1 MNNTEKQERY
11 ALLKSKL
18 RIAIEKEFWFEA
30 CMIEYAIMED
40 RTSSILHHAKV
51 CKNAYDSKKTLT
63 NKLCS
68 IELQIGKKHP
78 IISKKVDIN
87 TIVAIKEW
95 KDKRNDLVHK
105 SCLVYDEE
113 KAREIAI
120 LGYDIVK
127 SLSNESAKVT
137 RLAKRIY
144 LEENQ

>member
-40 RTSSILHHAKV
+40 RTSSILYHAKV
-51 CKNAYDSKKTLT
+51 CKNSYDPKKTLT

-78 IISKKVDIN
+78 IISKKVDIK

-113 KAREIAI
+113 KARDIAI
-120 LGYDIVK
+120 LGYNIVK
-127 SLSNESAKVT
+127 NISNESAKVT
-137 RLAKRIY
+137 RLADKIY
-144 LEENQ
+144 LEQNQ